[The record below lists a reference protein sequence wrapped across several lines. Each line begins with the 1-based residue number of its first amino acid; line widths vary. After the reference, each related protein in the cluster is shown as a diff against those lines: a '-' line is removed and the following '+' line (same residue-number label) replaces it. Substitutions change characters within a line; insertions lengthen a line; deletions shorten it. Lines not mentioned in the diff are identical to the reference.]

1 MIVTTN
7 AEQEQILA
15 DIDCVPTSD
24 TIAPVKIEITSR
36 DNLLLLFRSNVTSE
50 MALKMAQ
57 RLLMP
62 DIKPVDIPKI
72 IQRLV
77 EEQNQQRSFRL
88 IAESPTQYLFA
99 ISDQLQDS
107 TRQIFPRLSLPMEKQ
122 GPQVVQVRL
131 KEVLE
136 AQFKDS
142 VNNREQ
148 IRDLTEQ
155 FNILKEQ
162 SEQMKAETDRQ
173 MHSLQTRLDQKS
185 KELADL

>member
-107 TRQIFPRLSLPMEKQ
+107 TR
-122 GPQVVQVRL
+122 
-131 KEVLE
+131 
-136 AQFKDS
+136 
-142 VNNREQ
+142 
-148 IRDLTEQ
+148 
-155 FNILKEQ
+155 
-162 SEQMKAETDRQ
+162 
-173 MHSLQTRLDQKS
+173 
-185 KELADL
+185 

>member
-1 MIVTTN
+1 MIVTSN

-36 DNLLLLFRSNVTSE
+36 DNLLLLFRSNVTSD

-77 EEQNQQRSFRL
+77 EEHNQQRSFRL
-88 IAESPTQYLFA
+88 IAESSTQYLFA

-107 TRQIFPRLSLPMEKQ
+107 TR
-122 GPQVVQVRL
+122 
-131 KEVLE
+131 
-136 AQFKDS
+136 
-142 VNNREQ
+142 
-148 IRDLTEQ
+148 
-155 FNILKEQ
+155 
-162 SEQMKAETDRQ
+162 
-173 MHSLQTRLDQKS
+173 
-185 KELADL
+185 